1 MENRWFKWW
10 ECRAG
15 SRHGYDSSIGG
26 VQVLGPQTW
35 LQLACV
41 GIDLVLFLA
50 GDGPKYVLKEQTNK
64 CKEVTQEDLLGPYLC
79 QFTFPSHASTRNQQ
93 LEAQGFPCLAEFS
106 REVCIPRAV
115 HTHCPRD
122 FFAGLGGYRVG
133 KSTARCVYFD
143 TPILHLHQ
151 GSLPVAQSRMRD
163 LQDLACRLKEKGQHL
178 ASCLCG
184 METGGQTRSYNPQK
198 TQARTIHLVYSL
210 WVSFPSKKG
219 YATIFP
225 ELLPEP
231 EWVTLVS
238 LMVVMFLL

>member
-1 MENRWFKWW
+1 MQ
-10 ECRAG
+10 G
-15 SRHGYDSSIGG
+15 GY
-26 VQVLGPQTW
+26 TRR
-35 LQLACV
+35 
-41 GIDLVLFLA
+41 
-50 GDGPKYVLKEQTNK
+50 
-64 CKEVTQEDLLGPYLC
+64 
-79 QFTFPSHASTRNQQ
+79 STRTIPLPIDFSLSCFNKEPATGGSG
-93 LEAQGFPCLAEFS
+93 LSMPCGIFKRSFYPESCASHPLPTWFFRWAWRLPSWKIHRKMRVFQ
-106 REVCIPRAV
+106 
-115 HTHCPRD
+115 HTHL
-122 FFAGLGGYRVG
+122 A
-133 KSTARCVYFD
+133 KM
-143 TPILHLHQ
+143 HQ

-231 EWVTLVS
+231 EWVALVS